1 MGVWCVRVTRR
12 YGSRCV
18 RVTRE
23 MGVWCVRVT
32 RGYGSVVC
40 EGD

>member
-1 MGVWCVRVTRR
+1 MGVW
-12 YGSRCV
+12 CV

-32 RGYGSVVC
+32 RGDGSVVC